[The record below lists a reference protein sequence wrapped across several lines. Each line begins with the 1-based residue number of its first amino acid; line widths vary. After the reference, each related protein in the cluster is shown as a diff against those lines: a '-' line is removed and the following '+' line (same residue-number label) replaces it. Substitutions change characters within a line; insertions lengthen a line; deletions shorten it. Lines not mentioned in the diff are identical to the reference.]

1 VRNPLALA
9 AALTL
14 ALAGPAAATA
24 AGPDPAVQPAPE
36 PASMVRRTTL
46 IVHDIDASIRFY
58 RDVLG
63 FELWLENRGKVS
75 PSSLPSEAP
84 VGAPSRFAIMK
95 GRHPWIGMVG
105 LLQYGEPRPLPP
117 PPKTLRPR
125 DAVLMI
131 ETEDLD
137 GIWARMQRAGTSVY
151 KRPQTSEVTGAGGAR
166 WQATF
171 LFAFDPDGHM
181 LEINERRPV
190 AATAPAASAAAPA
203 SGAAAAAGAGTGRVR
218 RAFFDGRFGQLHY
231 RRATPAQALGMRPP
245 VVLLHQSPLSG
256 RMFSELLPVLGSDR
270 VVLAPDTPGY
280 GESDAPPRVPSLGDY
295 GDALHDFIADL
306 KEPVDLVGY
315 HTGALIAAD
324 IAARYPRSVRRLVLI
339 SVPVFTAERRAGLN
353 TTAVQAED
361 GSHLLGEWKS
371 TMSVRPPGQ
380 SLEQAARIVA
390 EKQRAGLKAGW
401 AMSAIAGQDPEPL
414 LRAIARPTLI
424 IRPKDGLWDAGAQA
438 ASWIAGARLEDAP
451 QWGFGLFDAYPADV
465 AASLR
470 RFLDAP

>member
-1 VRNPLALA
+1 VTSATQGDGA
-9 AALTL
+9 V
-14 ALAGPAAATA
+14 GAATA
-24 AGPDPAVQPAPE
+24 V
-36 PASMVRRTTL
+36 
-46 IVHDIDASIRFY
+46 
-58 RDVLG
+58 
-63 FELWLENRGKVS
+63 
-75 PSSLPSEAP
+75 
-84 VGAPSRFAIMK
+84 
-95 GRHPWIGMVG
+95 
-105 LLQYGEPRPLPP
+105 
-117 PPKTLRPR
+117 
-125 DAVLMI
+125 
-131 ETEDLD
+131 
-137 GIWARMQRAGTSVY
+137 
-151 KRPQTSEVTGAGGAR
+151 
-166 WQATF
+166 
-171 LFAFDPDGHM
+171 
-181 LEINERRPV
+181 
-190 AATAPAASAAAPA
+190 
-203 SGAAAAAGAGTGRVR
+203 RVR
-218 RAFFDGRFGQLHY
+218 RGFFDGRFGQLHY
-231 RRATPAQALGMRPP
+231 RRTSPAQPLGMRPP

-280 GESDAPPRVPSLGDY
+280 GESDAPPRVPSLADY

-353 TTAVQAED
+353 TTTLQAED

-424 IRPKDGLWDAGAQA
+424 VRPKDGLWDAGAQA
-438 ASWIAGARLEDAP
+438 ASWIPGARLEDAP
-451 QWGFGLFDAYPADV
+451 QWGFGLFDAYPTDV
-465 AASLR
+465 AACLR

>member
-1 VRNPLALA
+1 VRIPLAVAVALA
-9 AALTL
+9 AVIP
-14 ALAGPAAATA
+14 GPATAVA
-24 AGPDPAVQPAPE
+24 AGPDPAAQAVAE

-63 FELWLENRGKVS
+63 FELWLENRGKVT

-105 LLQYGEPRPLPP
+105 LLQYGEPRPAPP
-117 PPKTLRPR
+117 PPKALRPR

-137 GIWARMQRAGTSVY
+137 GIWARMQRAGTPIH

-181 LEINERRPV
+181 LEINERRP
-190 AATAPAASAAAPA
+190 AATATTGDGAMAAAIA
-203 SGAAAAAGAGTGRVR
+203 VRVR
-218 RAFFDGRFGQLHY
+218 RGFFEGRFGQLHY
-231 RRATPAQALGMRPP
+231 RRTAPVQALGMRPP
-245 VVLLHQSPLSG
+245 LVLLHQSPLSG
-256 RMFSELLPVLGSDR
+256 RMFSELLPALGSDR

-280 GESDAPPRVPSLGDY
+280 GESDAPPRVPALADY
-295 GDALHDFIADL
+295 GDALHDLIADL

-353 TTAVQAED
+353 TTTVQAED

-424 IRPKDGLWDAGAQA
+424 IRPRDGLWDAGAQA
-438 ASWIAGARLEDAP
+438 ASWIPGARLEDAP
-451 QWGFGLFDAYPADV
+451 QWGFGLFDAYPLDV

-470 RFLDAP
+470 RFLDAT